1 MSEGGATYNSNIIV
15 MTKNRERMAAGRN
28 TYLFTNNRKG
38 QSMVEFALILPLLV
52 LIIAG
57 IFDLGRAFF
66 ASITITNAAREGARY
81 GTLNADYITGVCQAT
96 KDEAQNSGITLV
108 DSNVSV
114 SCGNTYSCPIAVGTG
129 CPDNNSIIV
138 KVNYDYDEM
147 LLRFFFP
154 SGIHMERQVEM
165 LVP

>member
-1 MSEGGATYNSNIIV
+1 MPKGGIHWVVLMIV
-15 MTKNRERMAAGRN
+15 KQISRVHAVRECDGAVFINRQ
-28 TYLFTNNRKG
+28 G

-52 LIIAG
+52 LMVAG

-81 GTLNADYITGVCQAT
+81 GTLNSDYITGVCTAT
-96 KDEAQNSGITLV
+96 MDEAQNSGIILN
-108 DSNVSV
+108 DSNITV
-114 SCGNTYSCPIAVGTG
+114 SCGNDYSCPIAAGIG
-129 CPDNNSIIV
+129 CPENQSIIV
-138 KVNYDYDEM
+138 KVSYDYNEM
-147 LLRFFFP
+147 LLTFFFP